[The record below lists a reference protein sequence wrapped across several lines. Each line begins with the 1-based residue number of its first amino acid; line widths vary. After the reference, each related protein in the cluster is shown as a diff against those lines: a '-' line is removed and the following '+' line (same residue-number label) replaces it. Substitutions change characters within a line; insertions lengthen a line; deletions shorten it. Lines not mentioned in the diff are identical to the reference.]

1 MVKITFEGD
10 NLKASDLVK
19 KLNELINEHGDL
31 ELYYRSNDI
40 HNEIEVEITNVG
52 FRKFEILEGDFE
64 IT

>member
-1 MVKITFEGD
+1 M
-10 NLKASDLVK
+10 KASDLVK

-31 ELYYRSNDI
+31 EVYYRSNDR

-52 FRKFEILEGDFE
+52 FRKFEILESDFE

>member
-1 MVKITFEGD
+1 M
-10 NLKASDLVK
+10 KASDLVK

-31 ELYYRSNDI
+31 EVYYRSNDI

-52 FRKFEILEGDFE
+52 FRKFEILESDFE